1 MGERVEISA
10 KGFSNILNLQDNR
23 FFPNLSG
30 IITVNNVTFFENIE
44 NNNTYTDI
52 SNYSFHFV
60 ECTFNDEVKINFI
73 KSKNL
78 IFSNCSFSKSIIF
91 EDFTL
96 SFDLIFELSDFKS
109 ETSISNIES
118 KKFKINDCNFSD
130 TSNEIKNYKIK
141 EGLII
146 SNSYFEQLDL
156 GQCEN
161 ESITSIS
168 GIYTDKYINFLNL
181 NNSKNIKIYSKN
193 SENYFRNIEV
203 TGRQDFNA
211 NLEIN
216 IPSLN
221 QLVFRS
227 FENLGKT
234 ILSGINK
241 ITLINIGNATL
252 NNLEFRNCNLE
263 NTSFVITHSKV
274 ENLFFSGSKP
284 PLPEKIN
291 EDIKIEKILKIEGLQ
306 IFKKIFEKKGDIINS
321 SKYFESELQLSLE
334 ITDLI
339 DHQKRKSIYSH
350 LKKLYDQTGDSVKAL
365 EYQAKELEEY
375 RKSINWGNRFWEKL
389 NLSVNKI
396 TNNYGTNWALAL
408 LVTLVV
414 NGFFFTIFSFSLGY
428 LPGKNLNLFWELFSY
443 SPEFLNPLRKAE
455 FIEKIDGKCVEYGN
469 WSRII
474 DYSARIFVT
483 ICVYQLIQAFRK
495 YGKK

>member
-1 MGERVEISA
+1 M
-10 KGFSNILNLQDNR
+10 
-23 FFPNLSG
+23 SG

-234 ILSGINK
+234 I
-241 ITLINIGNATL
+241 
-252 NNLEFRNCNLE
+252 
-263 NTSFVITHSKV
+263 
-274 ENLFFSGSKP
+274 
-284 PLPEKIN
+284 
-291 EDIKIEKILKIEGLQ
+291 
-306 IFKKIFEKKGDIINS
+306 
-321 SKYFESELQLSLE
+321 
-334 ITDLI
+334 
-339 DHQKRKSIYSH
+339 
-350 LKKLYDQTGDSVKAL
+350 
-365 EYQAKELEEY
+365 Y
-375 RKSINWGNRFWEKL
+375 R
-389 NLSVNKI
+389 V
-396 TNNYGTNWALAL
+396 
-408 LVTLVV
+408 
-414 NGFFFTIFSFSLGY
+414 
-428 LPGKNLNLFWELFSY
+428 
-443 SPEFLNPLRKAE
+443 
-455 FIEKIDGKCVEYGN
+455 
-469 WSRII
+469 
-474 DYSARIFVT
+474 
-483 ICVYQLIQAFRK
+483 
-495 YGKK
+495 

>member
-1 MGERVEISA
+1 M
-10 KGFSNILNLQDNR
+10 
-23 FFPNLSG
+23 
-30 IITVNNVTFFENIE
+30 
-44 NNNTYTDI
+44 
-52 SNYSFHFV
+52 
-60 ECTFNDEVKINFI
+60 
-73 KSKNL
+73 
-78 IFSNCSFSKSIIF
+78 
-91 EDFTL
+91 
-96 SFDLIFELSDFKS
+96 
-109 ETSISNIES
+109 
-118 KKFKINDCNFSD
+118 
-130 TSNEIKNYKIK
+130 
-141 EGLII
+141 
-146 SNSYFEQLDL
+146 
-156 GQCEN
+156 
-161 ESITSIS
+161 
-168 GIYTDKYINFLNL
+168 
-181 NNSKNIKIYSKN
+181 
-193 SENYFRNIEV
+193 
-203 TGRQDFNA
+203 
-211 NLEIN
+211 
-216 IPSLN
+216 
-221 QLVFRS
+221 
-227 FENLGKT
+227 
-234 ILSGINK
+234 
-241 ITLINIGNATL
+241 
-252 NNLEFRNCNLE
+252 
-263 NTSFVITHSKV
+263 